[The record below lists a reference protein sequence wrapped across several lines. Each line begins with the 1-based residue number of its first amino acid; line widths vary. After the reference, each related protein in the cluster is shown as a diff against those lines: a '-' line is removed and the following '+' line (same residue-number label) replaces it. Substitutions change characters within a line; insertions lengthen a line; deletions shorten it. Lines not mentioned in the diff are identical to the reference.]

1 MQAFLHGA
9 PDGLR
14 RDAMLFVVF
23 HLFRP
28 AIVRDRHER
37 FHALRDCVSEEHDF
51 AVYVSRRATRGL
63 DERSLAPQKSFFIC
77 IENADERNFG
87 KIETFA
93 EQIDTDED
101 VEVGRAE
108 SAQNF
113 DAFNRVDVAMQIA
126 HFQSNIAQVIGQ
138 IFGGAFGQGCH
149 QNSLILFHTLAA
161 QLDCIVDLIF
171 QRLECNFWIEQSGGP
186 NDLFDHERRA
196 RRVRIE
202 FFRRLVSARE

>member
-1 MQAFLHGA
+1 MA
-9 PDGLR
+9 R
-14 RDAMLFVVF
+14 RTTG
-23 HLFRP
+23 
-28 AIVRDRHER
+28 
-37 FHALRDCVSEEHDF
+37 S
-51 AVYVSRRATRGL
+51 L
-63 DERSLAPQKSFFIC
+63 DERSLAAQKSFLVG
-77 IENADERNFG
+77 IENANERNFG

-113 DAFNRVDVAMQIA
+113 DAFNRIDVAMQIA

-161 QLDCIVDLIF
+161 QLDRVIDLVLK
-171 QRLECNFWIEQSGGP
+171 RLERNFWIEQSGGP